1 MPKDKEFCSNHD
13 CVINEI
19 DHLKEDNRELK
30 SMLKQV
36 SDEIKSLSTHEKIF
50 VAFIGFAGVA
60 ISAGGSI
67 LGTILVNYVK

>member
-67 LGTILVNYVK
+67 LGTILVNYIK